1 MWQGVKK
8 TNYAEICREE
18 GGRVGGVGNAE
29 KSIYYAENTR
39 DYVEIST
46 VNKISDNKA
55 FPMHPPTVKQK
66 ALQTLTYSF

>member
-1 MWQGVKK
+1 MLKF
-8 TNYAEICREE
+8 AERR
-18 GGRVGGVGNAE
+18 GGRGGGVGNAE
-29 KSIYYAENTR
+29 KSIYYAENKG

>member
-1 MWQGVKK
+1 M
-8 TNYAEICREE
+8 
-18 GGRVGGVGNAE
+18 GGVGNAE